1 MFRNALSREEAVDG
15 LRHIVTLGHSCFQG
29 TVGDVGS
36 FVVLVGKENFYTL
49 YEVMV
54 QPFNRAGAGPNSS
67 VATIY
72 SAEDREFC
80 PFLLLPVLGLF
91 VVLVYRLRN
100 RCYTIC
106 NNNILN
112 VRIYAFLVCWL
123 IPVSL
128 K

>member
-80 PFLLLPVLGLF
+80 PFLSLPVLGLF
-91 VVLVYRLRN
+91 VVLICHL
-100 RCYTIC
+100 CSYTIC

-123 IPVSL
+123 IPVTL